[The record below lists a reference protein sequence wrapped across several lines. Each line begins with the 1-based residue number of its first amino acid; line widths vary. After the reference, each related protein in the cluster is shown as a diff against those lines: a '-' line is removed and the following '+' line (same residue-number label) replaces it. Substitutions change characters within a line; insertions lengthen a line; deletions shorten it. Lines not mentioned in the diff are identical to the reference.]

1 MSLQLQAANEEIV
14 AWTKTL
20 EERVDQKTLELKKA
34 HDHMLHVEK
43 MASVGK
49 MAAVV
54 AHEIN
59 NPLAGILTYAKL
71 LRKWLD
77 RGQVE
82 KRDEALQCLDL
93 IAGESRRCG
102 DLVKNLLSFSRTAPM
117 HVQPVDLNQ
126 LVDRTVRL
134 VMHQLEMGNIQLQL
148 DLAEAL
154 PSVSC
159 DAAQIEQVFLA
170 LIMNAIEAMA
180 RGGNLWLRT
189 RATDQQVEIQVR
201 DDGSGIPEDVLPQ
214 IFEPFLTTKESG
226 HGVGLGLAIS
236 RGIIE
241 RHHGQIAV
249 QSEFGKGTTFIITL
263 PQQAAAAAVNDESK
277 AAISTR

>member
-1 MSLQLQAANEEIV
+1 
-14 AWTKTL
+14 
-20 EERVDQKTLELKKA
+20 
-34 HDHMLHVEK
+34 
-43 MASVGK
+43 
-49 MAAVV
+49 
-54 AHEIN
+54 
-59 NPLAGILTYAKL
+59 
-71 LRKWLD
+71 
-77 RGQVE
+77 
-82 KRDEALQCLDL
+82 
-93 IAGESRRCG
+93 
-102 DLVKNLLSFSRTAPM
+102 TAPM

-148 DLAEAL
+148 DLADTL

-159 DAAQIEQVFLA
+159 DAAQIEQVLLA

-189 RATDQQVEIQVR
+189 RTYEQQVEIQVR
-201 DDGSGIPEDVLPQ
+201 DDGAGIPEDVLPQ

-249 QSEFGKGTTFIITL
+249 QSEFGRGTTFIITL

-277 AAISTR
+277 AATSTR